1 MPPDAASIRI
11 ALTTIGTLE
20 EGRRLARLLVER
32 RLAACVNVIPNLTS
46 IYRWQGAIEE
56 ASEVLLLIKTTKQML
71 SALESALR
79 ELHSYD
85 VPEFLILDVNS
96 ESQPYLEWLLDSV
109 AK

>member
-1 MPPDAASIRI
+1 MPSDAAPIRI
-11 ALTTIGTLE
+11 ALTTTGTLE

-56 ASEVLLLIKTTKQML
+56 ASEILLLIKTTDEMVRP
-71 SALESALR
+71 LETALR

-85 VPEFLILDVNS
+85 VPEFLVLDVDS
-96 ESQPYLEWLLDSV
+96 GSQSYLDWLLSSV
-109 AK
+109 AQ